1 MGLTFEQ
8 WQRLGWTLTAL
19 FFLMA
24 VLGLVGEILGWWN
37 DTGEILITVG
47 AIASI
52 FLGVAT
58 LFGGAGRGQVAGVQ
72 AAVEVNGFKLDS
84 VDTKLD
90 KLEKLDDLDRIQF
103 ELDEQTGVLR
113 DIRDLL

>member
-24 VLGLVGEILGWWN
+24 IVGLIGEIVGWWN
-37 DTGEILITVG
+37 DVGELSMTIG
-47 AIASI
+47 AIAGLLI
-52 FLGVAT
+52 GIAT
-58 LFGGAGRGQVAGVQ
+58 LFAGAGRSQVAGVQ
-72 AAVEVNGFKLDS
+72 AAVEANGFKLD
-84 VDTKLD
+84 KLD
-90 KLEKLDDLDRIQF
+90 KLDDLDRIQF